1 MIDFG
6 PAPIEQVHD
15 KGCIE
20 FLENFGA
27 LWADKGREGEGFPFV
42 WPGRDFRTDKCQTIQ
57 TESWVI
63 IFSMPVRH

>member
-42 WPGRDFRTDKCQTIQ
+42 WLVC
-57 TESWVI
+57 
-63 IFSMPVRH
+63 H